1 MPSTTERQQIT
12 EALHKALLFNLI
24 VEAELEQDAESSDS
38 SSGTS
43 DDDTSESDDEEGP
56 SQVEDHLHSIAALYT
71 DHYYNTRE
79 SITKTDVNLRL
90 LMEDYKI
97 NRPEIF
103 RSYLRITPDCFD
115 DLVSIIKDEDVFLN
129 DSNNEQMP
137 IAHQLAIALYR
148 FGHYGN
154 AVSTVKVA
162 LWAGYGYGTVRLA
175 TKRVMAALCSERFR
189 RSAIRWSSEEA
200 KEAAKAWVE
209 DHSCPGWRNGW
220 LMVDGTLVP
229 LFMRPAH
236 YGNNWFDRK
245 SNYSLNVQVTTIL
258 HISVCV
264 CR

>member
-24 VEAELEQDAESSDS
+24 IDPEQDVETSDS

-43 DDDTSESDDEEGP
+43 DVDSSSSESEDEEGP
-56 SQVEDHLHSIAALYT
+56 SQVEDHLCSIAALYT
-71 DHYYNTRE
+71 NHYYNTHG
-79 SITKTDVNLRL
+79 SIAKTGVNLQL
-90 LMEDYKI
+90 LLEDYKI

-103 RSYLRITPDCFD
+103 RSYLRITPACFD
-115 DLVSIIKDEDVFLN
+115 DLVSIIKDDDIFLN
-129 DSNNEQMP
+129 NSNNEQMSVE
-137 IAHQLAIALYR
+137 HQVAVALYR

-154 AVSTVKVA
+154 SVSTVKVG

-209 DHSCPGWRNGW
+209 DHS
-220 LMVDGTLVP
+220 
-229 LFMRPAH
+229 
-236 YGNNWFDRK
+236 
-245 SNYSLNVQVTTIL
+245 
-258 HISVCV
+258 
-264 CR
+264 